1 MIKIHNYYFPHF
13 SKIREI
19 FYRINKIALLSFNI
33 VFFHPLDI
41 ALKKRDS
48 PRKGFCIKSNIHA
61 FLGVCFLGI
70 NFNAAIRAG

>member
-1 MIKIHNYYFPHF
+1 MIKAHNYHFLHF
-13 SKIREI
+13 SKIKEI

-41 ALKKRDS
+41 ALEKRDS
-48 PRKGFCIKSNIHA
+48 PREGFRIKSNIHA

-70 NFNAAIRAG
+70 NFNAVIRAG